1 MDNSEIL
8 VLCSSQ
14 PGFLR
19 FLVPRLVTRCR
30 LMECYTVAE
39 AAQMAQSHQPD
50 LTLLDLRNCDVRK
63 TARALTIAHNVSTT
77 QLLVVCGPD
86 EITDAQIPEE
96 IAHQVTLI
104 SMDEKEDLSLVV
116 SAVDNQLQQL
126 RSAAVPVVCAAELP
140 TSTPAPPATLPQTTP
155 PAETVTDPPLASLP
169 LSGRFRTQTP
179 DLKRMLD
186 RLEVAARH
194 DVTILLI
201 GETGS
206 GKTHLARLI
215 HEASGRQQRPFV
227 TVACGALPGDLIES
241 ELFGHIK
248 GAFTGAHADKD
259 GKFIAAG
266 DGTILLDEIDV
277 LTPDQQ
283 VKLLRVIEQGLFE
296 AVGSNQTLKVQAR
309 IIAASNLP
317 LEPLVEQQRFRPDLY
332 YRLNTLCFR
341 IPPLRSRLPDIQP
354 LARYF
359 VHLHADRH
367 GIEITHIKDDFY
379 DCLQQYPWPGNVR
392 EMENAIRG
400 AVIYCADGHLDSR
413 VLPPNILHGASG
425 PSNDPSVTAFF
436 GGRSGKSLGNRIEL
450 TEREIIEQALQNN
463 AYSRT
468 RTARQLGISRV
479 TLYNKMKKYDMM
491 PRRSRGVAADEG
503 GDSP

>member
-14 PGFLR
+14 PGFIR
-19 FLVPRLVTRCR
+19 FLVPRLVSRCR

-50 LTLLDLRNCDVRK
+50 LTLLDLRNGDPRK
-63 TARALTIAHNVSTT
+63 TSRALTIAHNVAAT
-77 QLLVVCGPD
+77 QLLVVCGPN
-86 EITDAQIPEE
+86 EITSAQIPEE
-96 IAHQVTLI
+96 IAYRVTLI
-104 SMDEKEDLSLVV
+104 PLDEKEDLSHVV
-116 SAVDNQLQQL
+116 SAVDCRLQQL
-126 RSAAVPVVCAAELP
+126 RTAGVTVACGAELSR
-140 TSTPAPPATLPQTTP
+140 STPASPSVPQTAP
-155 PAETVTDPPLASLP
+155 PAETESDPPSSSIP
-169 LSGRFRTQTP
+169 LSSRFRTQTP

-425 PSNDPSVTAFF
+425 PSSDPSVTTFF

-491 PRRSRGVAADEG
+491 PRRGRDVAADEG